1 MFGEPPQPNHR
12 AAIEFLRWHAPGGNW
27 VLTAIGVD
35 KSAIETRTFDYT
47 SEEQCLRWLRSHAN
61 DNLYF
66 HVNPTF
72 GALNKKAHREDVR
85 ALAWLH
91 VDIDPRAGED
101 IEEERARA
109 LELLQNPRDGIP
121 RPSAIIFSGGGYQGF
136 WRLEDPMPINGE
148 EQAYEEA
155 KLYNL
160 ALELSFGADHCHNV
174 DRIMRLPG
182 TINWPDKKK
191 AAKGRVPTL
200 AEVVELNDVTYRLS
214 GFKKAPAS
222 PGAVVIRDVAVNSVE
237 SLDELAQWDVP
248 ERVKVIITEGQ
259 FEEVRL
265 GKDTSRSGWV
275 WDVMCQLVR
284 CGVPDDVIH
293 GLLTDSRW
301 RISESVLEK
310 TDPQRHVARQL
321 ANAKT
326 VVGDDIRWPSA
337 STEGIPRRC
346 YANTRVAL
354 LRLGVRCSH
363 DTFRDRQL
371 INGAAVQ
378 QYVGEV
384 SDHACAILRQAILER
399 FALDVGKENIR
410 DAVHELALEN
420 AFDPVRDFLVRLHW
434 DRQPRLDTW
443 LFSYLGAEASAL
455 NAEIGRKLLVAAVR
469 RVMQPG
475 CKFDYIPVLE
485 GPQGS
490 GKSTALRILAGHD
503 DTFSDQE
510 IVHLETKAQQ
520 EAVRGKWLYEIAE
533 LSGLSKTDVE
543 KTKAFLSR
551 THDRARPAYGYHSVD
566 QPRRCVFIG
575 TTNERNYLKDPT
587 GNRRFWPVAT
597 GRIDLEALAR
607 DRDQLWA
614 EAVAVEAAGEPLF
627 LSPAVA
633 AEIDALQ
640 EDRRDEEPWLDH
652 LARIQGEIGN
662 GEQRI
667 ATSEIL
673 WKYLSIPTGKET
685 KSDTYRVRD
694 AMRRLGWE
702 GPKKLRIRGRSVW
715 GYCCPCDPPFD

>member
-1 MFGEPPQPNHR
+1 MTDLPNPNPDASVDFLKWYAPQ
-12 AAIEFLRWHAPGGNW
+12 GMW
-27 VLTAIGVD
+27 VLMAIATD
-35 KSAIETRTFDYT
+35 KKSINTQTFVPAD
-47 SEEQCLRWLRSHAN
+47 EHLLRSWLKEHGTKN
-61 DNLYF
+61 IYF
-66 HVNPTF
+66 HVNPTTR
-72 GALNKKAHREDVR
+72 ALRKKAEREDIKE
-85 ALAWLH
+85 LAWLH
-91 VDIDPRAGED
+91 VDIDPRVGED
-101 IEEERARA
+101 IESERTRA
-109 LELLQNPRDGIP
+109 LGLLQQPRDGIP
-121 RPSAIIFSGGGYQGF
+121 KPSAIIFSGGGYQGF

-148 EQAYEEA
+148 ETAYEEA

-200 AEVVELNDVTYRLS
+200 AEVVELNDVTYCRS

-222 PGAVVIRDVAVNSVE
+222 PGAVAKRAVTANSIE
-237 SLDELAQWDVP
+237 SLDELTQWGLP

-259 FEEVRL
+259 VAEARP

-284 CGVPDDVIH
+284 CGVPDNVIH
-293 GLLTDSRW
+293 GVLTDSRW

-310 TDPQRHVARQL
+310 TDPQRYVARQL
-321 ANAKT
+321 ANAKA
-326 VVGDDIRWPSA
+326 VVSDDIPWPSA
-337 STEGIPRRC
+337 SNEGVPRRC
-346 YANTRVAL
+346 YANARVAL
-354 LRLGVRCSH
+354 LRIGVRCSH

-420 AFDPVRDFLVRLHW
+420 AFDPVRDYLVGLRW
-434 DRQPRLDTW
+434 DGQTRLDTW
-443 LFSYLGAEASAL
+443 LSVYLGAEASPL

-597 GRIDLEALAR
+597 GRIDLEALAK

-633 AEIDALQ
+633 ADIDALQ

-662 GEQRI
+662 GEERI
-667 ATSEIL
+667 ATSEVL
-673 WKYLSIPTGKET
+673 WKYLAIPTGKET

-694 AMRRLGWE
+694 AMRRLGWV

-715 GYCCPCDPPFD
+715 GYHRPCDPPFD